1 MTLQRTNIMKLVDLN
16 ELQNNEVSSSYLRK
30 MAHGDSLTVAKV
42 EVAEGEIT
50 LTHSHESEEV
60 IFVLKGAWL
69 FRLPDGDVTVRE
81 NQMLFIPPGVEHS
94 SEVLEDT
101 VALDI
106 CSKARPDW
114 QTGIDKSL
122 HSNPGQFLWGV

>member
-1 MTLQRTNIMKLVDLN
+1 MKLVDLN
-16 ELQNNEVSSSYLRK
+16 GLESDEVSSSYFRK

-42 EVAEGEIT
+42 EVHVGEIT
-50 LTHSHESEEV
+50 ETHSHESEEV

-69 FRLPDGDVTVRE
+69 FRLPDGDVTVRA

-94 SEVLEDT
+94 SEVLED
-101 VALDI
+101 VIAIDI

-114 QTGIDKSL
+114 QSGVDKSL